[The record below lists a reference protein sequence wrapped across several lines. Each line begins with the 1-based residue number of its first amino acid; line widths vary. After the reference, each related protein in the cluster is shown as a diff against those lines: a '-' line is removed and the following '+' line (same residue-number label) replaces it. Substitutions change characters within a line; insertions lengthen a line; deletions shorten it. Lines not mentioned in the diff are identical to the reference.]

1 MGKTTL
7 MEKVVGKLRPR
18 LRLAGFLTSELRSP
32 GGERIG
38 FGIRT
43 LAGREGVL
51 ARVGLASRHRVG
63 RYGVN
68 REELER
74 LALPELC
81 RRDVELL
88 VIDEIGKMECASGR
102 FRRAVEDALD
112 SEVAVLATLGI
123 GGSPFFEAL
132 QNRPDVELRTLTEG
146 NRDALAEE
154 LVSCLGGGVGKS

>member
-1 MGKTTL
+1 MEPRAMSRPAKILVTGRPGVGKTTL
-7 MEKVVGKLRPR
+7 VGKIIERLQPQ
-18 LRLAGFLTSELRSP
+18 LRLAGFLTGELRSP

-38 FGIRT
+38 FRIRT
-43 LAGREGVL
+43 LAGREGEL

-88 VIDEIGKMECASGR
+88 VID
-102 FRRAVEDALD
+102 
-112 SEVAVLATLGI
+112 
-123 GGSPFFEAL
+123 
-132 QNRPDVELRTLTEG
+132 
-146 NRDALAEE
+146 
-154 LVSCLGGGVGKS
+154 